1 MPHLEVW
8 QLLEGRC
15 LLEGG
20 AYFNMDTQKCS
31 AYSKKYGKSRN
42 NRKPSIYVGTRL
54 VHKLEMEW
62 MELLNSSLI
71 NLALINYSFLNGKG
85 SSKPHHFLDQQ
96 IKNGF
101 QHQKCKP
108 VLNNTSLKKP

>member
-8 QLLEGRC
+8 QLLERRC

-54 VHKLEMEW
+54 VHKLEME
-62 MELLNSSLI
+62 
-71 NLALINYSFLNGKG
+71 
-85 SSKPHHFLDQQ
+85 
-96 IKNGF
+96 
-101 QHQKCKP
+101 
-108 VLNNTSLKKP
+108 